1 LNNLPACGFVEDEDL
16 PVLKHCP
23 HEAEKLPLA
32 MRENIVCEDGVEAAL
47 RLNDIPE
54 ADVSEGFAE
63 LLVGELAGRVEVEP
77 DACLQKERLLW
88 ERDESGSHFL
98 PGNCGKI
105 DSVYYDGAGLQL
117 YEPQERCDKCTL
129 TTIESQI
136 LRLNSIEGRRSNAY
150 LPVLPQTATF
160 WQGRMSN
167 EMFLRTGL
175 EVNLPDI

>member
-1 LNNLPACGFVEDEDL
+1 MASCIISSVSWSRLRRVSEARGKRRNGKVGKLNNLPACGFVEDEDL

-88 ERDESGSHFL
+88 ERD
-98 PGNCGKI
+98 
-105 DSVYYDGAGLQL
+105 
-117 YEPQERCDKCTL
+117 
-129 TTIESQI
+129 
-136 LRLNSIEGRRSNAY
+136 
-150 LPVLPQTATF
+150 
-160 WQGRMSN
+160 
-167 EMFLRTGL
+167 
-175 EVNLPDI
+175 